1 LTGFALEVT
10 LLWIGVGLYIIAT
23 ALFANAVIFG
33 HSERARWARL
43 TATAGLVPHGIAIVF
58 RWVTVGHG
66 PYLLKYEVLSS
77 NAWIAIAA
85 MLVFL
90 WRRPKWS
97 AVALVVMPLAI
108 LALAF
113 GLFSNAE
120 IRQIPPTLRSIWLM
134 FHITFAKMAAA
145 AFLLSLATA
154 VLQILR
160 SKGTTWAWM
169 ERVPASDV
177 LDAYTV
183 RFIGFGFLFWTVT
196 IAAGA
201 IWANQSWGRY
211 WGWDAIETWSLISW
225 IVFGLVLHAR
235 LFFRTRP
242 LTTAWFTVGAFAV
255 FILTLLILPFIMP
268 SLHAAYFQ

>member
-33 HSERARWARL
+33 HSERARWASR